1 LAKRK
6 IETIGD
12 NMIHKRRR
20 GAAIV
25 ETKKG
30 ILVVSWDKK
39 LFMLPGGGA
48 NFLETRRKAAIRE
61 LEEETGLK
69 AKSAEYLFNYITPVF
84 NNRKGEPTRNH
95 AKVYLIEAE
104 GIAKPKSEVKHIDY
118 WKPGSKLKLMAGA
131 TIALEKYFKEFK

>member
-1 LAKRK
+1 MVR
-6 IETIGD
+6 
-12 NMIHKRRR
+12 KRRR

-48 NFLETRRKAAIRE
+48 NFFESRKRAAIRE
-61 LEEETGLK
+61 LKEETGLK
-69 AKSAEYLFNYITPVF
+69 AKSTKYLFNYITPIF
-84 NNRKGEPTRNH
+84 NNKNGEPTRNH

-104 GIAKPKSEVKHIDY
+104 GIAKPKSEVKYIAY

-131 TIALEKYFKEFK
+131 KIALEKYIEQKRC